1 MRNFDLLEPRTVAE
15 ACRMLDVGGGDDV
28 RPVSGG
34 TALLI
39 LVKQGL
45 LRPRTLVN
53 LKKLEGANAITR
65 DGAGAVRIEAMATIH
80 EVETSP
86 VVREHL
92 PVLGRACHQVA
103 NIRIRHLATIGGNL
117 AHGDHQSDPPG
128 VLVALDAEV
137 ELSGSSGTRTLKL
150 ADFLLDTY
158 ETALEPGEMVTAVT
172 VPPVKGRLVGDYLKF
187 TTGSSEERPC
197 AGITAL
203 VRLEGD
209 RLVEARLAVGAVAA
223 RPLLLCEA
231 DPTEAALESM
241 ADRAADDIDPIPDLR
256 GSADYKRHLVRVL
269 GRRALAAVWK
279 EACP

>member
-1 MRNFDLLEPRTVAE
+1 MRDFDLLEPKTVAE
-15 ACRMLDVGGGDDV
+15 ACGMLDAGEDV

-45 LRPRTLVN
+45 LRPKALVN
-53 LKKLEGANAITR
+53 LKKLRGANAISR
-65 DGAGAVRIEAMATIH
+65 DSAGTVRIEAMATIH
-80 EVETSP
+80 EVETST

-92 PVLGRACHQVA
+92 PVLAQACHQVA

-137 ELSGSSGTRTLKL
+137 ELSGAGGTRALKL
-150 ADFLLDTY
+150 ADFLLGTY
-158 ETALEPGEMVTAVT
+158 ETALEAGEMVTAVT
-172 VPPVKGRLVGDYLKF
+172 VPPVEGRLVGSYLKF

-203 VRLEGD
+203 VRLEGE
-209 RLVEARLAVGAVAA
+209 RAVEARLAVGAVAA
-223 RPLLLCEA
+223 KPLLLSRT
-231 DPTEAALESM
+231 DPSESALEEM
-241 ADRAADDIDPIPDLR
+241 PERAAKEIDPIPDLR
-256 GSADYKRHLVRVL
+256 GSAEYKRHLVRVL
-269 GRRALAAVWK
+269 GRRALASVWK

>member
-1 MRNFDLLEPRTVAE
+1 MRNFDLLEPKTITE
-15 ACRMLDVGGGDDV
+15 ACRMLDAGEDV
-28 RPVSGG
+28 RPISGG

-45 LRPRTLVN
+45 LRPTALVN
-53 LKKLEGANAITR
+53 LKKLEGNNAITR
-65 DGAGAVRIEAMATIH
+65 DTSGSVRVEAMATIH

-92 PVLGRACHQVA
+92 PVLAQACHQVA

-128 VLVALDAEV
+128 VLVALDAVV
-137 ELSGSSGTRTLKL
+137 ELSGIRGTRSMKL
-150 ADFLLDTY
+150 AEFLLGTY
-158 ETALEPGEMVTAVT
+158 ETALEDGEMVTAVT
-172 VPPVKGRLVGDYLKF
+172 VPPVQGRLVGSYLKF

-209 RLVEARLAVGAVAA
+209 RPVEARLAVGAVAS

-231 DPTEAALESM
+231 DPSEAALEEL
-241 ADRAADDIDPIPDLR
+241 AHRAAREIDPIPDLR
-256 GSADYKRHLVRVL
+256 GSAAYKRHLVAVL
-269 GRRALAAVWK
+269 GRRALSAVWK
-279 EACP
+279 EACQ

>member
-1 MRNFDLLEPRTVAE
+1 MRQFDLLEPRTLTE
-15 ACRMLDVGGGDDV
+15 ACRMLDAGDDV

-45 LRPRTLVN
+45 LRPRALVN
-53 LKKLEGANAITR
+53 LKKLEEGNGITR
-65 DGAGAVRIEAMATIH
+65 DAAGAVRIEAMATIH

-92 PVLGRACHQVA
+92 PVLAGACHQVA

-128 VLVALDAEV
+128 VLVALDAAV
-137 ELSGSSGTRTLKL
+137 ELRGQQGTRTLRL
-150 ADFLLDTY
+150 ADFLLGTY
-158 ETALEPGEMVTAVT
+158 ETALEPGEIITAVT

-203 VRLEGD
+203 VRMEGKGV
-209 RLVEARLAVGAVAA
+209 VEVRLAVGAVAS
-223 RPLLLCEA
+223 RPLFVCEPYRNEEA
-231 DPTEAALESM
+231 LGEITERVAEE
-241 ADRAADDIDPIPDLR
+241 IDPIPDLR
-256 GSADYKRHLVRVL
+256 GSAEYKRHLVRVL
-269 GRRALAAVWK
+269 GRRALAAAWK
-279 EACP
+279 EASQ

>member
-1 MRNFDLLEPRTVAE
+1 MRNFDLLEPKTVTE
-15 ACRMLDVGGGDDV
+15 ACRMLDDGEDV

-39 LVKQGL
+39 LIKQGL
-45 LRPRTLVN
+45 LRPQTLVN

-65 DGAGAVRIEAMATIH
+65 DAAGAVRIEAMATIH

-92 PVLGRACHQVA
+92 PVLAAACHQVA

-137 ELSGSSGTRTLKL
+137 ELSGTHGSRAMKL
-150 ADFLLDTY
+150 ADFLLGTY

-172 VPPVKGRLVGDYLKF
+172 APPVRGRLVGDYLKF

-203 VRLEGD
+203 VRLEDD
-209 RLVEARLAVGAVAA
+209 RPVEARLVVGAVAA
-223 RPLLLCEA
+223 RPLLLCET
-231 DPTEAALESM
+231 DPTEEALQRM
-241 ADRAADDIDPIPDLR
+241 AERAAEEIDPIPDLR
-256 GSADYKRHLVRVL
+256 GSAEYKRHLVRVL
-269 GRRALAAVWK
+269 GRRALAAAWQ

>member
-1 MRNFDLLEPRTVAE
+1 MRNFDLLEPKTVAE
-15 ACRMLDVGGGDDV
+15 ACRMLADGEDV

-39 LVKQGL
+39 LIKQGL
-45 LRPRTLVN
+45 LRPRTLVS

-65 DGAGAVRIEAMATIH
+65 DEAGAVRIEAMATIH

-92 PVLGRACHQVA
+92 PVVAAACHQVA

-128 VLVALDAEV
+128 VLVALDADV
-137 ELSGSSGTRTLKL
+137 ELSGTRGTRAMKL
-150 ADFLLDTY
+150 ADFLLGTY

-172 VPPVKGRLVGDYLKF
+172 LPPVRGRLVGDYLKF

-203 VRLEGD
+203 VRLADD
-209 RLVEARLAVGAVAA
+209 RPVEARLAVGAVAA
-223 RPLLLCEA
+223 RPLLLCET
-231 DPTEAALESM
+231 DPTEGALQQIAE
-241 ADRAADDIDPIPDLR
+241 RAAEEIDPIADLR
-256 GSADYKRHLVRVL
+256 GSVEYKRHLVRVL
-269 GRRALAAVWK
+269 GRRALAAAWK

>member
-1 MRNFDLLEPRTVAE
+1 MRNFDLLEPTTVTE
-15 ACRMLDVGGGDDV
+15 ACQMLDAGEDI

-45 LRPRTLVN
+45 LRPQALVN
-53 LKKLEGANAITR
+53 LKKLEGANAIAR
-65 DGAGAVRIEAMATIH
+65 AGAGAVRIEAMATIH
-80 EVETSP
+80 EVETSA

-92 PVLGRACHQVA
+92 PVLAAACHQVA

-137 ELSGSSGTRTLKL
+137 ELSGTRGTRVMKL
-150 ADFLLDTY
+150 ADFLLGTY

-172 VPPVKGRLVGDYLKF
+172 VPPVRGRLVGDYLKF

-203 VRLEGD
+203 VRLED
-209 RLVEARLAVGAVAA
+209 HRPVEARLAVGAVAA
-223 RPLLLCEA
+223 RPLLLCET
-231 DPTEAALESM
+231 DPTEGALQQM
-241 ADRAADDIDPIPDLR
+241 AERVADEIDPIPDLR
-256 GSADYKRHLVRVL
+256 GSAEYKRHLVRVL
-269 GRRALAAVWK
+269 GRRALAAAWK

>member
-1 MRNFDLLEPRTVAE
+1 MRNFDLLEPTTVTE
-15 ACRMLDVGGGDDV
+15 ACQMLDAGEDV

-45 LRPRTLVN
+45 LRPQILVN
-53 LKKLEGANAITR
+53 LKKLEGANAIAR
-65 DGAGAVRIEAMATIH
+65 NGAGAVRIEAMATIH

-92 PVLGRACHQVA
+92 PVLAAACHQVA

-137 ELSGSSGTRTLKL
+137 ELSGIQGTRAMKL
-150 ADFLLDTY
+150 ADFLLGTY

-172 VPPVKGRLVGDYLKF
+172 VPPVLGRLVGDYLKF

-197 AGITAL
+197 AGVTAL

-209 RLVEARLAVGAVAA
+209 RPVEARLAVGAVAA
-223 RPLLLCEA
+223 RPLLLCET
-231 DPTEAALESM
+231 DPTEEVLQQM
-241 ADRAADDIDPIPDLR
+241 AERAADEIDPIPDLR
-256 GSADYKRHLVRVL
+256 GSAEYKRHLVRVL
-269 GRRALAAVWK
+269 GRRALAAAWK

>member
-1 MRNFDLLEPRTVAE
+1 MRNFDLLEPKTVTE
-15 ACRMLDVGGGDDV
+15 ACRMLDAGEDV

-45 LRPRTLVN
+45 LRPHTLVN
-53 LKKLEGANAITR
+53 LKKLEGANGITR
-65 DGAGAVRIEAMATIH
+65 DAAGAVRIEAMATIH

-92 PVLGRACHQVA
+92 PVLAAACHQVA

-137 ELSGSSGTRTLKL
+137 ELSGAGGVRTLKL
-150 ADFLLDTY
+150 ADFLLGTY

-203 VRLEGD
+203 VRLEGE
-209 RLVEARLAVGAVAA
+209 RAVEARLAVGAVGP
-223 RPLLLCEA
+223 RPLLLCQA
-231 DPTEAALESM
+231 DPSETDIEAM
-241 ADRAADDIDPIPDLR
+241 AGRAAEEIDPIPDLR

-269 GRRALAAVWK
+269 GRRALAAAWK
-279 EACP
+279 EAVS

>member
-1 MRNFDLLEPRTVAE
+1 MRDFDLLEPKTVAE
-15 ACRMLDVGGGDDV
+15 ACGMLDAGEDV

-45 LRPRTLVN
+45 LRPKALVN
-53 LKKLEGANAITR
+53 LKKLRGANAISR
-65 DGAGAVRIEAMATIH
+65 DSAGTVRIEAMATIH
-80 EVETSP
+80 EVETST

-92 PVLGRACHQVA
+92 PVLAQACHQVA

-137 ELSGSSGTRTLKL
+137 ELSGAGGTRALKL
-150 ADFLLDTY
+150 ADFLLGTY
-158 ETALEPGEMVTAVT
+158 ETALEAGEMVTAVT
-172 VPPVKGRLVGDYLKF
+172 VPPVEGRLVGSYLKF

-203 VRLEGD
+203 VRLAGE
-209 RLVEARLAVGAVAA
+209 RPVEARLAVGAVAA
-223 RPLLLCEA
+223 KPLLLSRP
-231 DPTEAALESM
+231 DPSESALEEM
-241 ADRAADDIDPIPDLR
+241 AERAAKEIDPIPDLR
-256 GSADYKRHLVRVL
+256 GSAEYKRHLVRVL
-269 GRRALAAVWK
+269 GRRALASVWK

>member
-1 MRNFDLLEPRTVAE
+1 MRDFDLLEPKTVAE
-15 ACRMLDVGGGDDV
+15 ACGMLDAGEDV

-45 LRPRTLVN
+45 LRPKALVN
-53 LKKLEGANAITR
+53 LKKLQGANAISR
-65 DGAGAVRIEAMATIH
+65 DSAGTVRIEAMATIH
-80 EVETSP
+80 EVETST

-92 PVLGRACHQVA
+92 PVLAQACHQVA

-137 ELSGSSGTRTLKL
+137 ELSGAGGTRALKL
-150 ADFLLDTY
+150 EDFLLGTY
-158 ETALEPGEMVTAVT
+158 ETALEAGEMVTAVT
-172 VPPVKGRLVGDYLKF
+172 VRPVEGRLVGSYLKF

-203 VRLEGD
+203 VRLAGE
-209 RLVEARLAVGAVAA
+209 RAVEARLAVGAVAA
-223 RPLLLCEA
+223 KPLLLSRI
-231 DPTEAALESM
+231 DPSESALEEM
-241 ADRAADDIDPIPDLR
+241 AERAAREIDPIPDLR
-256 GSADYKRHLVRVL
+256 GSAEYKRHLVRVL
-269 GRRALAAVWK
+269 GRRALASVWK

>member
-1 MRNFDLLEPRTVAE
+1 MRNFDLLEPKTIPE
-15 ACRMLDVGGGDDV
+15 ACRMLAAGEDV

-53 LKKLEGANAITR
+53 LKKLEGTNAIAR
-65 DGAGAVRIEAMATIH
+65 DDAGAVRIEAMATIH

-92 PVLGRACHQVA
+92 PVLAQACHQVA

-137 ELSGSSGTRTLKL
+137 ELSGAGGMRTLKL
-150 ADFLLDTY
+150 ADFLLGTY

-172 VPPVKGRLVGDYLKF
+172 VPPVEGRLAGGYLKF

-203 VRLEGD
+203 VRLDGD
-209 RLVEARLAVGAVAA
+209 RPVEARLAVGAVAS
-223 RPLLLCEA
+223 RPLLLCDA
-231 DPTEAALESM
+231 DPTEAALEAM
-241 ADRAADDIDPIPDLR
+241 AGRAAEEIDPIPDLR
-256 GSADYKRHLVRVL
+256 GSVGYKRHLVRVL
-269 GRRALAAVWK
+269 GRRALVAAWK
-279 EACP
+279 EAAP

>member
-1 MRNFDLLEPRTVAE
+1 MRNFDLLEPTTVTE
-15 ACRMLDVGGGDDV
+15 ACQMLDAGEDI

-45 LRPRTLVN
+45 LRPQALVN
-53 LKKLEGANAITR
+53 LKKLEGANAIAR
-65 DGAGAVRIEAMATIH
+65 AGAGAVRIEAMATIH
-80 EVETSP
+80 EVETSA

-92 PVLGRACHQVA
+92 PVLAAACHQVA

-137 ELSGSSGTRTLKL
+137 ELSGTRGTRVMKL
-150 ADFLLDTY
+150 ADFLLGTY

-172 VPPVKGRLVGDYLKF
+172 VPPVRGRLVGDYLKF

-203 VRLEGD
+203 VRLEDD
-209 RLVEARLAVGAVAA
+209 RPVEARLAVGAVAA
-223 RPLLLCEA
+223 RPLLLCET
-231 DPTEAALESM
+231 DPTEGALQQM
-241 ADRAADDIDPIPDLR
+241 AERAADEIDPIPDLR
-256 GSADYKRHLVRVL
+256 GSAEYKRHLVRVL
-269 GRRALAAVWK
+269 GRRALAAAWK

>member
-1 MRNFDLLEPRTVAE
+1 MRNFDLIEPKTVTE
-15 ACRMLDVGGGDDV
+15 ACKMLDVGEDV

-45 LRPRTLVN
+45 LRPETLVN
-53 LKKLEGANAITR
+53 LKKLEGVNAITR

-80 EVETSP
+80 EVETSA

-92 PVLGRACHQVA
+92 PVVAAACHQVA

-137 ELSGSSGTRTLKL
+137 ELTGTRGTRAMKL
-150 ADFLLDTY
+150 ADFLLGTY

-172 VPPVKGRLVGDYLKF
+172 VPPVRGRLVGDYLKF

-209 RLVEARLAVGAVAA
+209 RPVEARLAVGAVAA
-223 RPLLLCEA
+223 RPLLLRET
-231 DPTEAALESM
+231 DPTEGVLQRM
-241 ADRAADDIDPIPDLR
+241 AERAAEEIDPIPDLR
-256 GSADYKRHLVRVL
+256 GSAAYKRHLVRVL
-269 GRRALAAVWK
+269 GRRALAAAWQ

>member
-1 MRNFDLLEPRTVAE
+1 MRNFDLLEPKTVAE
-15 ACRMLDVGGGDDV
+15 ACRMLGAGDEV

-45 LRPRTLVN
+45 LRPHTLVN

-86 VVREHL
+86 VVREQL
-92 PVLGRACHQVA
+92 PVLAAACHQVA

-137 ELSGSSGTRTLKL
+137 ELSGAGGVRTLKL
-150 ADFLLDTY
+150 ADFLLGTY

-172 VPPVKGRLVGDYLKF
+172 VPPVQGRLVGDYLKF

-203 VRLEGD
+203 VRLEGE
-209 RLVEARLAVGAVAA
+209 RAAEARLAVGAVGP
-223 RPLLLCEA
+223 RPLLLCQA
-231 DPTEAALESM
+231 DPSETDLETM
-241 ADRAADDIDPIPDLR
+241 ADRAAEEVDPIPDLR

-269 GRRALAAVWK
+269 GRRALAAAWK
-279 EACP
+279 EAVS

>member
-1 MRNFDLLEPRTVAE
+1 MRNFDLLEPKTVAE
-15 ACRMLDVGGGDDV
+15 ACRMLGAGDEV

-45 LRPRTLVN
+45 LRPHTLVN
-53 LKKLEGANAITR
+53 LKKLEGANGITR
-65 DGAGAVRIEAMATIH
+65 DDAGAVRIEAMATIH

-92 PVLGRACHQVA
+92 PVLAAACHQVA

-137 ELSGSSGTRTLKL
+137 ELSGAGGVRRLKL
-150 ADFLLDTY
+150 ADFLLGTY

-172 VPPVKGRLVGDYLKF
+172 VPPVAGRLVGDYLKF

-203 VRLEGD
+203 VRLEGE
-209 RLVEARLAVGAVAA
+209 RAVEARLAVGAVGP
-223 RPLLLCEA
+223 RPLLLCQA
-231 DPTEAALESM
+231 DPSETDLEAM
-241 ADRAADDIDPIPDLR
+241 ADRAAEEIDPIPDLR

-269 GRRALAAVWK
+269 GRRALAAAWK
-279 EACP
+279 EAVS

>member
-1 MRNFDLLEPRTVAE
+1 MRNFDLLEPKTVDE
-15 ACRMLDVGGGDDV
+15 ACRMLDAGEDV

-45 LRPRTLVN
+45 LRPQVLVN
-53 LKKLEGANAITR
+53 LKKLEGTNAITR

-92 PVLGRACHQVA
+92 PVLAAACHQVA

-137 ELSGSSGTRTLKL
+137 ELSGTRGTRAMKVT
-150 ADFLLDTY
+150 DFLLGTY
-158 ETALEPGEMVTAVT
+158 ETALETGEMVTAVT
-172 VPPVKGRLVGDYLKF
+172 VPPVRGRLVGDYLKF

-203 VRLEGD
+203 VRLEDD
-209 RLVEARLAVGAVAA
+209 RPVEARLAVGAVAA
-223 RPLLLCEA
+223 RPLLLCET
-231 DPTEAALESM
+231 DPTEGALQRM
-241 ADRAADDIDPIPDLR
+241 AEHAADEMDAIPDLR
-256 GSADYKRHLVRVL
+256 GSAEYKRHLVRVL
-269 GRRALAAVWK
+269 GCRALAAAWK

>member
-1 MRNFDLLEPRTVAE
+1 MRNFDLLEPKTVTE
-15 ACRMLDVGGGDDV
+15 ACRMLDDGEDV

-45 LRPRTLVN
+45 LRPRTLIN

-65 DGAGAVRIEAMATIH
+65 DEAGAVRIDAMATIH
-80 EVETSP
+80 QVETSP

-92 PVLGRACHQVA
+92 PVLAAACHQVA

-137 ELSGSSGTRTLKL
+137 ELSGTRDTRAMKL
-150 ADFLLDTY
+150 ADFLLGTY

-172 VPPVKGRLVGDYLKF
+172 VPPVRGRLVGDYLKF

-209 RLVEARLAVGAVAA
+209 RPVEARLAVGAVAA
-223 RPLLLCEA
+223 RPLLLCET
-231 DPTEAALESM
+231 DPTGGALPRM
-241 ADRAADDIDPIPDLR
+241 AERASEEIDPIPDLR
-256 GSADYKRHLVRVL
+256 GSAEYKRHLVRVL
-269 GRRALAAVWK
+269 GRRALAAAWK

>member
-1 MRNFDLLEPRTVAE
+1 
-15 ACRMLDVGGGDDV
+15 MLDAGDEV
-28 RPVSGG
+28 RPISGG

-39 LVKQGL
+39 LIKQGL

-53 LKKLEGANAITR
+53 LKKLEGVNSITW
-65 DGAGAVRIEAMATIH
+65 DPTAGVRIEAMATIH

-92 PVLGRACHQVA
+92 PVLAQACHQVA

-128 VLVALDAEV
+128 VLVALDAVV
-137 ELSGSSGTRTLKL
+137 ELTGARGTRTLKL
-150 ADFLLDTY
+150 EDFLVGTY

-172 VPPVKGRLVGDYLKF
+172 VPRVQGRLVGSYLKF

-203 VRLEGD
+203 VRLHGD
-209 RLVEARLAVGAVAA
+209 SPVEARLAVGAVGP
-223 RPLLLCEA
+223 RPLLLCRA
-231 DPTEAALESM
+231 DPSEAALEEM
-241 ADRAADDIDPIPDLR
+241 AGRAADDVDPIPDLR
-256 GSADYKRHLVRVL
+256 GSAEYKRHLVRVL

>member
-1 MRNFDLLEPRTVAE
+1 MRNFDLLEPKTVTE
-15 ACRMLDVGGGDDV
+15 ACRMLDAGDDV
-28 RPVSGG
+28 RPISGG

-39 LVKQGL
+39 LVKHGL

-53 LKKLEGANAITR
+53 LKKL
-65 DGAGAVRIEAMATIH
+65 DGQQRHHPGCRRSVRIEAMATIH

-92 PVLGRACHQVA
+92 PVLAQACHQVA

-137 ELSGSSGTRTLKL
+137 ELTGARGTRTLKL
-150 ADFLLDTY
+150 ADFLMGLY

-172 VPPVKGRLVGDYLKF
+172 VPPAQGRLVGSYLKF

-197 AGITAL
+197 VGITAL

-209 RLVEARLAVGAVAA
+209 RPVEARLAVGAVAS
-223 RPLLLCEA
+223 RPLLLCEV
-231 DPTEAALESM
+231 DPSKAALEDM
-241 ADRAADDIDPIPDLR
+241 ADRAAEEIDPIPDLR
-256 GSADYKRHLVRVL
+256 GSAAYKRHLVAVL
-269 GRRALAAVWK
+269 GRRALSAVWK
-279 EACP
+279 EACQ

>member
-15 ACRMLDVGGGDDV
+15 ACRMLAAGDEI

-45 LRPRTLVN
+45 LRPETLVN

-65 DGAGAVRIEAMATIH
+65 DATGVVRIEAMATIH

-92 PVLGRACHQVA
+92 PVLAAACHQVA

-137 ELSGSSGTRTLKL
+137 ELSGAGGVRTLKL
-150 ADFLLDTY
+150 TEFLLGTY

-172 VPPVKGRLVGDYLKF
+172 VPPVEGRLVGDYLKF

-203 VRLEGD
+203 VRLEGE
-209 RLVEARLAVGAVAA
+209 RAAEARLAVGAVAS
-223 RPLLLCEA
+223 RPLLLCQA
-231 DPTEAALESM
+231 DPSETDVEAM
-241 ADRAADDIDPIPDLR
+241 ADRAAEEIDPIPDLR

-269 GRRALAAVWK
+269 GRRALAAAWK
-279 EACP
+279 EAVS

>member
-1 MRNFDLLEPRTVAE
+1 MRNFDLLEPKTVTE
-15 ACRMLDVGGGDDV
+15 ACRMLDDGEDV

-39 LVKQGL
+39 LIKQGL
-45 LRPRTLVN
+45 LRPQTLVN

-65 DGAGAVRIEAMATIH
+65 DAAGAVRIEAMATIH

-92 PVLGRACHQVA
+92 PVLAAACHQVA

-137 ELSGSSGTRTLKL
+137 ELSATQGSRAMKF
-150 ADFLLDTY
+150 ADFLLGTY

-172 VPPVKGRLVGDYLKF
+172 VPPVRGRLVGDYLKF

-203 VRLEGD
+203 VRLED
-209 RLVEARLAVGAVAA
+209 HRPVEARLVVGAVAA
-223 RPLLLCEA
+223 RPLLLCGT
-231 DPTEAALESM
+231 DPTEGALQQM
-241 ADRAADDIDPIPDLR
+241 AERAAEEIDPIPDLH
-256 GSADYKRHLVRVL
+256 GSAEYKRHLVRVL
-269 GRRALAAVWK
+269 GRRALAAAWQ

>member
-1 MRNFDLLEPRTVAE
+1 MRNFDLLEPKTVPE
-15 ACRMLDVGGGDDV
+15 ACQMLAAGDDV

-45 LRPRTLVN
+45 LRPQTLVN
-53 LKKLEGANAITR
+53 LKKLEGANAISR
-65 DGAGAVRIEAMATIH
+65 DAGGAVRIEAMATIH
-80 EVETSP
+80 EVETSQ

-92 PVLGRACHQVA
+92 PVLAEACHQVA

-137 ELSGSSGTRTLKL
+137 ELSGAGGTRTLKL
-150 ADFLLDTY
+150 ADFLQGTY

-172 VPPVKGRLVGDYLKF
+172 VPPVEGRLAGGYLKF

-209 RLVEARLAVGAVAA
+209 RPVEARLAVGAVGP
-223 RPLLLCEA
+223 RPLLLCRD
-231 DPTEAALESM
+231 DPTEAALEQM
-241 ADRAADDIDPIPDLR
+241 ADRAAEEIDPIPDLR
-256 GSADYKRHLVRVL
+256 GSAVYKRHLVRVL
-269 GRRALAAVWK
+269 GRRALAAVWQ
-279 EACP
+279 EACS

>member
-1 MRNFDLLEPRTVAE
+1 MRNFDLLEPKTVAE
-15 ACRMLDVGGGDDV
+15 ACRMLDASEDV

-45 LRPRTLVN
+45 LRPQTLVN

-92 PVLGRACHQVA
+92 PVLAQACHEVA

-137 ELSGSSGTRTLKL
+137 ELSGARGTRALKL
-150 ADFLLDTY
+150 ADFLLGTY

-172 VPPVKGRLVGDYLKF
+172 VPPVEGRLAGNYLKF

-203 VRLEGD
+203 LRLDGD
-209 RLVEARLAVGAVAA
+209 QPVEARLAVGAVAA
-223 RPLLLCEA
+223 QPLLLCETG
-231 DPTEAALESM
+231 PTEAMLEAM
-241 ADRAADDIDPIPDLR
+241 ADRAADEIDPIPDLR
-256 GSADYKRHLVRVL
+256 GSAEYKRHLVRVL
-269 GRRALAAVWK
+269 GRRALAAAWK
-279 EACP
+279 EVTS

>member
-1 MRNFDLLEPRTVAE
+1 MRSFDLLEPRTVAE
-15 ACRMLDVGGGDDV
+15 ACRMLDAGDDV

-65 DGAGAVRIEAMATIH
+65 DPAGGLRIEAMATIH

-86 VVREHL
+86 VVREQF
-92 PVLGRACHQVA
+92 PVLAQACHQVA

-128 VLVALDAEV
+128 VLVALDAVV
-137 ELSGSSGTRTLKL
+137 ELSGARGMRSMKL

-172 VPPVKGRLVGDYLKF
+172 VPPVKGRLVGSYLKF

-209 RLVEARLAVGAVAA
+209 RPVEARLAAGAVGP
-223 RPLLLCEA
+223 RPLLLCRD
-231 DPTEAALESM
+231 DPSAAGLEEL
-241 ADRAADDIDPIPDLR
+241 ADRAAEAVDPIPDLR
-256 GSADYKRHLVRVL
+256 GSAEYKRHLVRVL

>member
-1 MRNFDLLEPRTVAE
+1 MRNFDLLEPTTVTE
-15 ACRMLDVGGGDDV
+15 ACQMLDAGEDV

-45 LRPRTLVN
+45 LRPQTLVN
-53 LKKLEGANAITR
+53 LKKLEGANAIAR
-65 DGAGAVRIEAMATIH
+65 NGAGAVRIEAMATIH

-92 PVLGRACHQVA
+92 PVLAAACHQVA

-137 ELSGSSGTRTLKL
+137 ELSGIQGTRAMKL
-150 ADFLLDTY
+150 ADFLLGTY

-172 VPPVKGRLVGDYLKF
+172 VPPVLGRLVGDYLKF

-209 RLVEARLAVGAVAA
+209 RPVEARLAVGAVAA
-223 RPLLLCEA
+223 RPLLLCET
-231 DPTEAALESM
+231 DPTEEVLQQM
-241 ADRAADDIDPIPDLR
+241 AERAADEIDPIPDLR
-256 GSADYKRHLVRVL
+256 GSAEYKRHLVRVL
-269 GRRALAAVWK
+269 GRRALAAAWK